1 MTGSASR
8 NLEAVA
14 QRVCELAGDIDAQ
27 ALVTRNRYG
36 LTRFANSFIHQHHG
50 EDTTTV
56 AVKVA
61 VGGRVASASTTDDSE
76 DGLSRLVDDAKA
88 AARLQPVDVHW
99 PGVAEPADAP
109 DFDKTSAATVGAR
122 PSDRAEGVGNFI
134 EAANDLSAAGYLDTS
149 FQESAVATTAGQLAF
164 GGTTR
169 ATIDG
174 IHRRSTSAGTGHQT
188 SIDFSQLDAGAA
200 GRRAAHLARRAM
212 DPIDLEPGEYPVVL
226 SPECVATIAIF
237 LAGYGFGGQSY
248 VDGQSFVELGERQ
261 FDAAFDL
268 IDDPLDPRVVSLPF
282 DADGTPKRTL
292 PLVEKGVSSA
302 IAHDRRTALR
312 AGTESTGHAIPVSY
326 FGPFPTS
333 VVVGRG
339 TASAEDL
346 VRGVE
351 RGVYVSTFN
360 YCRILDPRSQ
370 VVTGLTRNGTF
381 LVEGGEITR
390 PLSNLRFTQSFLEA
404 LGEGSIL
411 GIGDDQRYADSE
423 VGAGLV
429 IAPSM
434 SLAVWRFTGGAQ
446 G

>member
-1 MTGSASR
+1 MTGSDPT
-8 NLEAVA
+8 NLEAIA
-14 QRVCELAGDIDAQ
+14 RRVCEMAGDIEAQ
-27 ALVTRNRYG
+27 ALVTRHRYG

-50 EDTTTV
+50 EDTTKV

-61 VGGRVASASTTDDSE
+61 VEGRVASASTTDDSD
-76 DGLSRLVDDAKA
+76 DGLSRLVDDATTA
-88 AARLQPVDVHW
+88 ALLQPVDVHW
-99 PGVAEPADAP
+99 PGVAEPADTP
-109 DFDKTSAATVGAR
+109 DFEKTSAATIGAQ
-122 PSDRAEGVGNFI
+122 PSDRADGVAAFI
-134 EAANDLSAAGYLDTS
+134 DAGTDLSAAGYLDTS
-149 FQESAVATTAGQLAF
+149 FQESAVATTAGQSAS
-164 GGTTR
+164 GGATR
-169 ATIDG
+169 AIIDG
-174 IHRRSTSAGTGHQT
+174 IHRGATSAGNGHQT
-188 SIDFSQLDAGAA
+188 SVDFSQLDAAAA
-200 GRRAAHLARRAM
+200 GRRAADLARRGT
-212 DPIDLEPGEYPVVL
+212 DPIDLQPGEYPVVL

-261 FDAAFDL
+261 FDESFHL
-268 IDDPLDPRVVSLPF
+268 IDDPLDSRVVSLPF

-292 PLVEKGVSSA
+292 PLVEAGVSKA

-312 AGTESTGHAIPVSY
+312 AGAESTGHAIPVSY

-333 VVVGRG
+333 VVVGAG
-339 TASAEDL
+339 TSSAQDL
-346 VRGVE
+346 IGDVE

-381 LVEGGEITR
+381 LVESGEITR
-390 PLSNLRFTQSFLEA
+390 PLSNLRFTQSFLNA

-411 GIGDDQRYADSE
+411 GIGNDQRYADSE
-423 VGAGLV
+423 FGPGLV

-434 SLAVWRFTGGAQ
+434 SLAAWRFTGGAQ